1 MREGKP
7 DDGAERQVL
16 ERFVGSW
23 DLSGKL
29 YHEDPNA
36 EPMKVE
42 GRWESDFLGDSSFLI
57 SKSQGRAGGAPFE
70 RMTIL
75 CYDIQKGKYTAAG
88 ANTAFP
94 SRLLLDEGTYDE
106 ASRTISWAEHE
117 ILVLGSS
124 EKVLARGEETFQD
137 EDTILQT
144 VSIKRPGSET
154 YVKWV
159 ETTFRRRK

>member
-29 YHEDPNA
+29 YHEDPEA
-36 EPMKVE
+36 EPLKLE
-42 GRWESDFLGDSSFLI
+42 GLWEADFLGDSSFLI
-57 SKSQGRAGGAPFE
+57 SGSKGRAGGAPFE

-75 CYDIQKGKYTAAG
+75 CYDAQRGRYTAAG

-94 SRLLLDEGTYDE
+94 GRLLLNEGTYDE
-106 ASRTISWAEHE
+106 ASRTISWAEHAMPGLGPGE
-117 ILVLGSS
+117 TVLV
-124 EKVLARGEETFQD
+124 RGEETFTD
-137 EDTILQT
+137 EDTMFQT
-144 VSIKRPGSET
+144 VSIKRPGSER